1 MNTEL
6 ESKVIDVLKTVF
18 DPEMPANIYEL
29 GLIYKI
35 EADEKGNVGI
45 TMTLTSPNCPMVD
58 DLIDEIHNK
67 TKAIEGV
74 NDLKLD
80 IVFDP
85 PWDKSMMSD
94 EAQLEMGL
102 M

>member
-1 MNTEL
+1 MNIEL
-6 ESKVIDVLKTVF
+6 VSKVIDVLKTVY

-45 TMTLTSPNCPMVD
+45 TMTLTTPNCPMVD
-58 DLIDEIHNK
+58 DLIDEIHDK

-85 PWDKSMMSD
+85 PWNQSMMSD
-94 EAQLEMGL
+94 EAQLDLGIM
-102 M
+102 